1 MSLEQGPRVPVRQE
15 RVTLEKLL
23 SETPVHGLGYEQF
36 TPQQRA
42 DALSL
47 LSEMGS
53 GLDDPI
59 FVALPGEVLLDF
71 ISYVQAPVG
80 TTERSRLSNEIQQ
93 QYKAAEAAFYKEE
106 RT

>member
-1 MSLEQGPRVPVRQE
+1 MSFEKPPGTPNRQT
-15 RVTLEKLL
+15 RVTLENLL
-23 SETPVHGLGYEQF
+23 SETPVSGITYERF

-59 FVALPGEVLLDF
+59 FVAMPGEVILDF
-71 ISYVQAPVG
+71 ISYVQARPG
-80 TTERSRLSNEIQQ
+80 TPERSRLAAEIKQ
-93 QYKAAEAAFYKEE
+93 QYKAAQTSFFKE
-106 RT
+106 TP